1 MPAAHCH
8 SGRYHHPVRIVFPD
22 GAGCVQSP
30 AELEPLRRLG
40 TVDFH
45 DGPPRD
51 RAELIARVRDA
62 DAVVL
67 DYSEMDAEILRACPR
82 LRFISFLGIGY
93 ASCIDVDAATRQGI
107 TVANTPDYGSTS
119 VAEHALAMMLAL
131 TRHVAA
137 GDRSLREG
145 RWEPGRFHGVE
156 LRGKTLG
163 VVGLGPIGLEMAR
176 LGAGIGMRVIAWTRR
191 AGPGRAPAGV
201 EMAAL
206 ETLFERADVVSLHL
220 AYSRDTEGLI
230 SRALLSRMQRGA
242 WFVNTARARIV
253 DNVALVELL
262 ESGRIRGAAL
272 DVHETE
278 PTPVPHPMAGVPN
291 VLLTPHIGYNT
302 TEASANMLRISIAT
316 LEAFAR
322 GERLH
327 VVN

>member
-1 MPAAHCH
+1 
-8 SGRYHHPVRIVFPD
+8 VRIVFPD

-30 AELEPLRRLG
+30 ADLEPLRRLG
-40 TVDFH
+40 TVEFH

-62 DAVVL
+62 DAVIL
-67 DYSEMDAEILRACPR
+67 DYSEMDAAVLRACPR

-93 ASCIDVDAATRQGI
+93 ASCIDVDTATRQGI

-145 RWEPGRFHGVE
+145 RWEPGRFNGIE
-156 LRGKTLG
+156 LRGKT
-163 VVGLGPIGLEMAR
+163 

-191 AGPGRAPAGV
+191 AAPGRAPAGV
-201 EMAAL
+201 EMVAL
-206 ETLFERADVVSLHL
+206 ETLFERADVVSLHV
-220 AYSRDTEGLI
+220 AYSRDSEGLI
-230 SRALLSRMQRGA
+230 SRALLSRMKAGA
-242 WFVNTARARIV
+242 WFVNTARARLV

-262 ESGRIRGAAL
+262 KAGRIRGAAL

-278 PTPVPHPMAGVPN
+278 PTPVPHPMASLPN

>member
-1 MPAAHCH
+1 
-8 SGRYHHPVRIVFPD
+8 VRIVFPD

-62 DAVVL
+62 DAVIL
-67 DYSEMDAEILRACPR
+67 DYSEMDAEVLRACPR

-93 ASCIDVDAATRQGI
+93 ASCIDVEAATRQGI

-145 RWEPGRFHGVE
+145 RWEPGRFHGIE

-163 VVGLGPIGLEMAR
+163 IVGLGPIGAEMAR

-191 AGPGRAPAGV
+191 AAPERAPGGV
-201 EMAAL
+201 QLVSL
-206 ETLFERADVVSLHL
+206 EALFERADVVSLHL
-220 AYSRDTEGLI
+220 AYTRDTEGLV
-230 SRALLSRMQRGA
+230 SRALLSRMKPGA

-253 DNVALVELL
+253 DNAALAELL
-262 ESGRIRGAAL
+262 AAGRIRGAAL
-272 DVHETE
+272 DVHDTE
-278 PTPVPHPMAGVPN
+278 PTPVPHPMAALPN

-316 LEAFAR
+316 LEAFVK

>member
-1 MPAAHCH
+1 M
-8 SGRYHHPVRIVFPD
+8 RIVFPD

-30 AELEPLRRLG
+30 ADLEPLRRLG
-40 TVDFH
+40 IVDFH

-62 DAVVL
+62 EAVIL
-67 DYSEMDAEILRACPR
+67 DYSEMDAEVLRACPR

-137 GDRSLREG
+137 ADRSLREG
-145 RWEPGRFHGVE
+145 RWEPGRFHGIE

-163 VVGLGPIGLEMAR
+163 IVGLGPIGVEMAR

-191 AGPGRAPAGV
+191 AAPGRAPGV
-201 EMAAL
+201 EPVTL
-206 ETLFERADVVSLHL
+206 EHLFERADVVSLHL
-220 AYSRDTEGLI
+220 AYSKDTEGLI
-230 SRALLSRMQRGA
+230 SRALLERLKPGA

-253 DNVALVELL
+253 DNAALVELL
-262 ESGRIRGAAL
+262 AAGRIRGAAL
-272 DVHETE
+272 DVHDTE
-278 PTPVPHPMAGVPN
+278 PTPVPHPMAALPN

-316 LEAFAR
+316 LEAFTR

>member
-1 MPAAHCH
+1 
-8 SGRYHHPVRIVFPD
+8 VRIVFPD

-40 TVDFH
+40 TVEFH

-62 DAVVL
+62 DAIIL
-67 DYSEMDAEILRACPR
+67 DYSELDAEVLRACPR

-93 ASCIDVDAATRQGI
+93 ASCIDVETATRQGI

-119 VAEHALAMMLAL
+119 VAEHTLAMMLAL

-137 GDRSLREG
+137 GDRSLRAG

-163 VVGLGPIGLEMAR
+163 VVGLGPIGVEMAR

-191 AGPGRAPAGV
+191 AGPDRAPAGV
-201 EMAAL
+201 DMVTL
-206 ETLFERADVVSLHL
+206 EALFERADVVSLHL
-220 AYSRDTEGLI
+220 AYSRETEGLI
-230 SRALLSRMQRGA
+230 SRALLSRMKPSA
-242 WFVNTARARIV
+242 WFVNTARARLV
-253 DNVALVELL
+253 DNAALVELL
-262 ESGRIRGAAL
+262 AAGRIRGAAL

-278 PTPVPHPMAGVPN
+278 PTPVPHPMASHPTSATTPPKPPPTCCASRSPRSRHSPAAN
-291 VLLTPHIGYNT
+291 VSTW
-302 TEASANMLRISIAT
+302 
-316 LEAFAR
+316 
-322 GERLH
+322 
-327 VVN
+327 

>member
-1 MPAAHCH
+1 M
-8 SGRYHHPVRIVFPD
+8 RIVFPD

-40 TVDFH
+40 SVEFH

-51 RAELIARVRDA
+51 RAELIARVREA
-62 DAVVL
+62 DAIIL
-67 DYSEMDAEILRACPR
+67 DYSELDAEVLAACR
-82 LRFISFLGIGY
+82 QLRFISFLGIGY
-93 ASCIDVDAATRQGI
+93 ASCIDVQTATRQGI

-145 RWEPGRFHGVE
+145 RWEPGRFHGIE

-163 VVGLGPIGLEMAR
+163 VVGLGPIGLEMVR
-176 LGAGIGMRVIAWTRR
+176 LATGIGMRVIAWTRR
-191 AGPGRAPAGV
+191 ATPGRAPAGV
-201 EMAAL
+201 EMVSL
-206 ETLFERADVVSLHL
+206 QTLFERADVVSLHL
-220 AYSRDTEGLI
+220 AYSRETEGVI
-230 SRALLSRMQRGA
+230 SRALLSRMKPAA
-242 WFVNTARARIV
+242 WFVNTARARLV
-253 DNVALVELL
+253 DNAALVELL
-262 ESGRIRGAAL
+262 AAGRIRGAAL

-278 PTPVPHPMAGVPN
+278 PTPVPHPMAALPN

>member
-1 MPAAHCH
+1 
-8 SGRYHHPVRIVFPD
+8 VRIVFPD

-30 AELEPLRRLG
+30 ADLEPLRRLG

-62 DAVVL
+62 DAVIL
-67 DYSEMDAEILRACPR
+67 DYSEMDAEVLAACPR

-93 ASCIDVDAATRQGI
+93 ASCIDVEAATKQGI

-145 RWEPGRFHGVE
+145 RWEPGRLHGIE
-156 LRGKTLG
+156 LRGKILG
-163 VVGLGPIGLEMAR
+163 VVGLGPIGVEMAR
-176 LGAGIGMRVIAWTRR
+176 LGLGIGMRVIAWTRR
-191 AGPGRAPAGV
+191 ATPGRAPAGV
-201 EMAAL
+201 EMVSL
-206 ETLFERADVVSLHL
+206 EALFERADVVSLHL
-220 AYSRDTEGLI
+220 AYSRETEGLI
-230 SRALLSRMQRGA
+230 SRALLERMKPQA
-242 WFVNTARARIV
+242 WFVNTARARLV
-253 DNVALVELL
+253 DNAALVELL
-262 ESGRIRGAAL
+262 RAGRIRGAAM

-278 PTPVPHPMAGVPN
+278 PTPVPHPMAALPN

-316 LEAFAR
+316 LEAFIR

>member
-1 MPAAHCH
+1 
-8 SGRYHHPVRIVFPD
+8 VRIVFPD
-22 GAGCVQSP
+22 GAGCVRSP
-30 AELEPLRRLG
+30 EELEPLRRLG
-40 TVDFH
+40 RVDFH

-51 RAELIARVRDA
+51 RAELVERVREA

-67 DYSEMDAEILRACPR
+67 DYSEMDAEVLRVCPR

-93 ASCIDVDAATRQGI
+93 ASYIDVAAATKQGI
-107 TVANTPDYGSTS
+107 TVANTPDYGATS

-131 TRHVAA
+131 TRHLAA
-137 GDRSLREG
+137 ADRSLREG
-145 RWEPGRFHGVE
+145 RWEPGRFNGIE

-163 VVGLGPIGLEMAR
+163 IVGLGPIGAEMAR
-176 LGAGIGMRVIAWTRR
+176 LATGIGMRVVAWTRR
-191 AGPGRAPAGV
+191 ATPGRAPAGV
-201 EMAAL
+201 EMVAL

-220 AYSRDTEGLI
+220 AYSRETEGLI
-230 SRALLSRMQRGA
+230 SRALLERMKPGA
-242 WFVNTARARIV
+242 WFVNTARARLV
-253 DNVALVELL
+253 DNAALVELL
-262 ESGRIRGAAL
+262 TAGKIRGAAL

-278 PTPVPHPMAGVPN
+278 PTPVPHPMVGLPN

-316 LEAFAR
+316 VEAFAR